1 MCVWVYVLLYVN
13 TLPASEKTNSKCK
26 EEAVRPKANRI
37 ERIGRAHIT
46 HCLVFLLFHFT
57 CA

>member
-26 EEAVRPKANRI
+26 EEAVRP
-37 ERIGRAHIT
+37 
-46 HCLVFLLFHFT
+46 
-57 CA
+57 